1 MSEQSAKRGDSG
13 DDVRSTRRMR
23 LTGLHHLT
31 AICRDLDRTTAFYRD
46 LLGLKLVREGASDD
60 DPDARHHWFSTG
72 DGAPGT
78 LISFLEYPRLEPG
91 VVGVGSIQHFALAVD
106 SAEEQEAWRDYLRAR
121 GVEATD
127 VFERGGFRSIY
138 LRDPDGHIVEIAT
151 RGGEAAGP
159 PTEPGSSPSSQSS

>member
-1 MSEQSAKRGDSG
+1 MEGMSEQ
-13 DDVRSTRRMR
+13 RRMR

-60 DPDARHHWFSTG
+60 DPDARHHWFSAG
-72 DGAPGT
+72 DGEPGT
-78 LISFLEYPRLEPG
+78 LISFLEYPALEQG
-91 VVGVGSIQHFALAVD
+91 VVGVGSIQHFALTVE
-106 SAEEQEAWRDYLRAR
+106 SAEEQEAWRDYLRSR

-138 LRDPDGHIVEIAT
+138 IRDPDGHIVEIAT
-151 RGGEAAGP
+151 RPAAPAAGDDAGPASGPGAP
-159 PTEPGSSPSSQSS
+159 PPS